1 MSSTDGPRDFERI
14 AHRGAPRELL
24 ENTLPS
30 FERALERGAQ
40 AIELDVHATSD
51 GVVVVHH
58 DPVLGRAVDPLH
70 HGLALA
76 DVPWRQLREVELTP
90 GLGVPTLAEV
100 LDLVGGR
107 ARVYVEI
114 KGHAIEPLVVEVVR
128 RSEGTCAL
136 HSFDAPTIAKVAE
149 IAPELRRG
157 ILLDEPSR
165 DIRALMRSVAA
176 LDVWPEWRLI
186 DSQMVDAVHEAGGR
200 VVAWT
205 VNSTAD
211 AERLVDLG
219 VDGIC
224 TDDLRLLPR

>member
-1 MSSTDGPRDFERI
+1 MSSTDGPHRFERI

-58 DPVLGRAVDPLH
+58 DPTLGRAVDPLH

-76 DVPWRQLREVELTP
+76 DVSWRQLREVELAP
-90 GLGVPTLAEV
+90 GLGVPSLAEV
-100 LDLVGGR
+100 LDLVAGR

-114 KGHAIEPLVVEVVR
+114 KGHAIEPLVVDVVR
-128 RSEGTCAL
+128 RSRCACAL
-136 HSFDAPTIAKVAE
+136 HSFDAATVARVSE

-157 ILLDEPSR
+157 ILLDEPGR
-165 DIRALMRSVAA
+165 DIRALMQSVGA

-186 DSQMVDAVHEAGGR
+186 DGRMVDVVHHAGGR

-211 AERLVDLG
+211 AEQLLDLG

-224 TDDLRLLPR
+224 TDDLRLLPP